1 MRYRIFIL
9 IAALFLAG
17 CFSAIRPAKSI
28 SVSQTEIAKQE
39 KKIEKTLDSLQS
51 LESKEKAQSATLA
64 YGVQYS
70 LSQLTN
76 APVEVETAMSLNERI
91 ISILGAPN
99 VEDAKKIKS
108 IVDLLNSSIEK
119 EKERGQSLLNK
130 KDYIISS
137 LQSEKESMQKQY
149 DKQLWEMADKAKKVA
164 KTSDENQ
171 GVLESMSGFFGL
183 NAVLWGLK
191 KFFVS
196 ALTWIL
202 VFLVI
207 FIGLRVGSIFWPP
220 IAALFSVFDVIG
232 STVIS
237 SFKILTPNALKIS
250 KLVPTAHFDKYKT
263 PLVKIVDVIQS
274 FKEKQELL
282 PNKQYTLGNILDE
295 FSRALDEADKN
306 VIEEILKEQKWK

>member
-1 MRYRIFIL
+1 MSFRVFVL
-9 IAALFLAG
+9 AASLFLTG
-17 CFSAIRPAKSI
+17 CLSAIKPAKSI
-28 SVSQTEIAKQE
+28 SISQNEIAKQE
-39 KKIEKTLDSLQS
+39 KKIEKTLDSIQILDV
-51 LESKEKAQSATLA
+51 KEKTQSATLA
-64 YGVQYS
+64 YGIQYS
-70 LSQLTN
+70 LSQITN
-76 APVEVETAMSLNERI
+76 PPIEVETAMSLNERV

-99 VEDAKKIKS
+99 VDDAKKIKN
-108 IVDLLNSSIEK
+108 IVDLLNSNIEK

-137 LQSEKESMQKQY
+137 LQAEKDFLQKQY

-171 GVLESMSGFFGL
+171 GVLDSMSGFFGL
-183 NAVLWGLK
+183 NAVMWGLK

-232 STVIS
+232 STIIS

-250 KLVPTAHFDKYKT
+250 NLVPTVHFNKYKT
-263 PLVKIVDVIQS
+263 PLIKIVDVIQS
-274 FKEKQELL
+274 LKEKQKLL
-282 PNKQYTLGNILDE
+282 PDKDYPLVEVLDE
-295 FSRALDEADKN
+295 FSRALDKVDED
-306 VIEEILKEQKWK
+306 VVEEILKEQKWK